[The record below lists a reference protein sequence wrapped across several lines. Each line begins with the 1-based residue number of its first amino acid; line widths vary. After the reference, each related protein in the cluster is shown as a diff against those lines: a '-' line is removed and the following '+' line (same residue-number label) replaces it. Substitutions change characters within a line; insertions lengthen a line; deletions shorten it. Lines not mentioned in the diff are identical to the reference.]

1 MDQTEKSAGAT
12 AQKPAAAA
20 AAEGASQKV
29 APKVESTAVFRAL
42 NPELFIKP
50 VGGDCPYW

>member
-12 AQKPAAAA
+12 AQKPAAA
-20 AAEGASQKV
+20 EGASQKA